1 MTISN
6 TVTPN
11 NDSTGQAGL
20 FSNASGV
27 DLVKYPQGRPCK
39 VIRKCLDAND
49 PYLVE
54 QGLEEEAPCYLIELD
69 GHVMWALMEEVTI
82 TTGETQ

>member
-1 MTISN
+1 MSTHV
-6 TVTPN
+6 TVIPN
-11 NDSTGQAGL
+11 EESTGVSGV
-20 FSNASGV
+20 FSNASGSELE
-27 DLVKYPQGRPCK
+27 DYPQGRPCK

-69 GHVMWALMEEVTI
+69 GQILWALIEEVTI
-82 TTGETQ
+82 TTGVNA